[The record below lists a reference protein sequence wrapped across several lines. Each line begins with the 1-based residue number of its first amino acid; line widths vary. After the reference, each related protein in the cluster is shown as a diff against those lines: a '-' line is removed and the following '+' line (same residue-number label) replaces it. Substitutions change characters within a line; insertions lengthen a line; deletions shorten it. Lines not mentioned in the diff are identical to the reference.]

1 MYENIIKLF
10 RHCAETEC
18 IECAVAGCRGPQVF
32 LTEAADVIEKL
43 SKPNNKVHLCSSC
56 EYTYPE
62 CPCGPEDA
70 IFGNSIG
77 NDNICA
83 CSKYIPKVS
92 NKVFGTWEWD
102 PDGIDWGIGAWKCS
116 NCGSKAETWWAKDG
130 NSNPLKFAGSHYC
143 GNCGATMR
151 K

>member
-1 MYENIIKLF
+1 MYEDFAKLLQ
-10 RHCAETEC
+10 HCSETDC
-18 IECAVAGCRGPQVF
+18 TECAVAGCPGIQQF
-32 LTEAADVIEKL
+32 CQHAANVIKEL
-43 SKPNNKVHLCSSC
+43 SKSNNNEV
-56 EYTYPE
+56 
-62 CPCGPEDA
+62 
-70 IFGNSIG
+70 
-77 NDNICA
+77 
-83 CSKYIPKVS
+83 V
-92 NKVFGTWEWD
+92 GTWEWD